1 LFAVMISSK
10 FLIIKLK
17 YLVSSLNRPHFFD
30 GVLIKTSSPL
40 FCGLLLCLC
49 LSFPALATP
58 PDGTLVFEARIASGW
73 QLFIAELPDGEP
85 IQLTDTPAL
94 DAETPAFNGDAELD
108 PEGEM
113 LVFTSNRS
121 GEDEIYLARLTANNR
136 LVDLVQLTDAPGIQA
151 FPALSGA
158 SDYLLYHS
166 EGAENWLIHDCRIL
180 TGESQPITDTGD
192 NLFPA
197 LSPDGLRYAYAST
210 RDDNWELYLYTPETG
225 IEERLTEDPAADL
238 YAAFSPDDT
247 ALVFSSKRGDG
258 ATYDLYTLDLETG
271 EVAELLVDPA
281 ASLIYPAWY
290 PGVFFYHI
298 QRGEHSRIGWLD
310 TDSGET
316 GELDLLPGV
325 DLGHPAFLPAMD

>member
-1 LFAVMISSK
+1 M
-10 FLIIKLK
+10 
-17 YLVSSLNRPHFFD
+17 
-30 GVLIKTSSPL
+30 KTASPL

-49 LSFPALATP
+49 LTFPVLATP
-58 PDGTLVFEARIASGW
+58 PDGTLVFEARIESGW

-158 SDYLLYHS
+158 GDYLLYHS
-166 EGAENWLIHDCRIL
+166 EDAENWLIHDCRIL
-180 TGESQPITDTGD
+180 TGESQPLTDTGD

-197 LSPDGLRYAYAST
+197 LSPDGLRYAYVST

-258 ATYDLYTLDLETG
+258 ATYNLYTLDYETG

-281 ASLIYPAWY
+281 ASLIYPDWY
-290 PGVFFYHI
+290 PGVIFYHI

-310 TDSGET
+310 TDSGEI
-316 GELDLLPGV
+316 GELDLLPGI